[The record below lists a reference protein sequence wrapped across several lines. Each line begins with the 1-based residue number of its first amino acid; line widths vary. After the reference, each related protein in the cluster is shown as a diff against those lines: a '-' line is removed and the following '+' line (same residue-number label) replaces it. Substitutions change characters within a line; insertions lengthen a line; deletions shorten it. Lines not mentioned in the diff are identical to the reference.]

1 MHSYISGEPRLKLN
15 FEDFPQSLEY
25 SSILSTQ
32 NDELAGII
40 NDPPTDFEHDRQDN
54 SNSISDSYL
63 QESPTQLDQQSAA
76 PLFEG
81 SNLTCASSSI
91 LIMKY
96 AMKHNITKDALS
108 DLLDLLRLHCPKP
121 NSCPSTLYYLKKQF
135 KHLDYPVKF
144 HYFCNECFHEVI
156 DPQQS
161 TVCGNSHCITD
172 LSNSKSISSFIE
184 ILIDLQL
191 KCILEREE

>member
-1 MHSYISGEPRLKLN
+1 MQECSRISTELIITTASQSQNWCDPHAQLPDISGEPRLELN

-40 NDPPTDFEHDRQDN
+40 NDPPTDFEHDRQHS
-54 SNSISDSYL
+54 SNSISDTPRNP
-63 QESPTQLDQQSAA
+63 QQFEQQLAT

-96 AMKHNITKDALS
+96 AMKHNITKDTLS

-121 NSCPSTLYYLKKQF
+121 NSCPSTYL
-135 KHLDYPVKF
+135 
-144 HYFCNECFHEVI
+144 
-156 DPQQS
+156 
-161 TVCGNSHCITD
+161 
-172 LSNSKSISSFIE
+172 
-184 ILIDLQL
+184 ILFQKTI
-191 KCILEREE
+191 